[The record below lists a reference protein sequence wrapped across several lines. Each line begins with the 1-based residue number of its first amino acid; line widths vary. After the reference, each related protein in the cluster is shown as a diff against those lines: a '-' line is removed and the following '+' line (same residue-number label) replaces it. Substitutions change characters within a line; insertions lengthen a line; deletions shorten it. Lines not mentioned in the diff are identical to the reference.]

1 MGSMVS
7 LSIRQLTGRWRVA
20 FILLLS
26 VLMLGLAV
34 VVFILSD
41 EPRAHGETI
50 DVFFDGL
57 IVGAILPL
65 VIMALATASFGNE
78 VEDRTLSYLVMKPVA
93 RWLIV
98 LPKVLAPIA
107 VGGPVLIVTGVVTT
121 LLLLEGDVR
130 AATAVAVAIFAGV
143 VAYASIFTWLGL
155 VTKSALAVAVVY
167 VFVWEGLISTF
178 LGGVRYLSVR
188 GYVLAIMDGIDGE
201 SFEVFGE
208 RAIEY
213 PAAIVGA
220 ATVSVVFFLLTILRL
235 KRMDVP

>member
-1 MGSMVS
+1 MGSMVR
-7 LSIRQLTGRWRVA
+7 LSMRQLTGRWRVA

-26 VLMLGLAV
+26 VLVLSLAV

-41 EPRAHGETI
+41 EARAHGETI

-130 AATAVAVAIFAGV
+130 AATAVAAAIFAGV

-155 VTKSALAVAVVY
+155 VTKSALAFAVVY